1 MLRLRPPL
9 PDEGPAL
16 TELCLRSKAVHGY
29 DAAFMEACRGELTVD
44 PARPA
49 SRIMVAEM
57 DGVRAGIAEISFA
70 GNEAELDKLFVELA
84 CQGKGVGKVLL
95 DWAKSEAIKHGAG
108 ALVFDADPGA
118 CDFYEKQ
125 GAILESRTP
134 SGSIPGRFLPR
145 YRLPLRGG
153 SA

>member
-29 DAAFMEACRGELTVD
+29 EAAFMDACRDELTVD
-44 PARPA
+44 PAKPT
-49 SRIMVAEM
+49 SRIMVAEI
-57 DGVRAGIAEISFA
+57 DGVRAGIAEILFT
-70 GNEAELDKLFVELA
+70 GNEAELDKLFVEPVS
-84 CQGKGVGKVLL
+84 QGKGVGKVLL
-95 DWAKSEAIKHGAG
+95 DWAKSEAIKHGVG

-118 CDFYEKQ
+118 SDFYEKQ
-125 GAILESRTP
+125 GAILESRSP

-145 YRLPLRGG
+145 YRLPLREA